1 MCSNRTMPDLLL
13 EIREKVPSG
22 SEWPSNRQLQERV
35 RLRDGFENEYVN
47 NLMKDSFFLFK
58 DIFI

>member
-1 MCSNRTMPDLLL
+1 MPDLLL

-47 NLMKDSFFLFK
+47 NLMKDSLFLFK